1 MVQFYALSVVVNL
14 ISGLLLAVGE
24 NEKKTSILIKLKEL
38 FDSKATKFSLGLLA
52 VITGLFK
59 ILTPT
64 SGDIAVVGDIFPDLA
79 GFALGGILLLDFFR
93 ASSDS
98 ESEPNKTITIILDNK
113 RFIGIAGLI
122 AGILHFLMPGV
133 PII

>member
-14 ISGLLLAVGE
+14 VSGLVLAVGE
-24 NEKKTSILIKLKEL
+24 AEKKPTILTKLRDL
-38 FDSKATKFSLGLLA
+38 FGTKAAKFSLGLLA
-52 VITGLFK
+52 VIIGLFK

-64 SGDIAVVGDIFPDLA
+64 AGDVVVVGDILPALS

-98 ESEPNKTITIILDNK
+98 EPSKLTSVILSNK
-113 RFIGIAGLI
+113 RFVGIAGLVI
-122 AGILHFLMPGV
+122 GILHFLMPGV

>member
-14 ISGLLLAVGE
+14 VSGLLLAVGE
-24 NEKKTSILIKLKEL
+24 GEKKTSALTKLKDL
-38 FDSKATKFSLGLLA
+38 FDTKAAKFSLGLLA
-52 VITGLFK
+52 VIIGLFK

-64 SGDIAVVGDIFPDLA
+64 AGDVVVVGDIFPAVA

-98 ESEPNKTITIILDNK
+98 EPSKLTSRILANK
-113 RFIGIAGLI
+113 RFVGIAGLI